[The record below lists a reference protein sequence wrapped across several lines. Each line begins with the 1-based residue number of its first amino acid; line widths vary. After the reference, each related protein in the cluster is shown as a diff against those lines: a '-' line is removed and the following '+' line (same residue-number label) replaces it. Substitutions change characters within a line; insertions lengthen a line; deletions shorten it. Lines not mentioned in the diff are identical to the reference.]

1 MASKKINE
9 LTLKYPLDGTEF
21 IVAADQI
28 TGVAYKGYIG
38 DAVLVGIGGG
48 QIYATAGSFAYL
60 PTSVTLSGNTNNL
73 GFGQNGLIRIQS
85 TGNYDLTGL
94 VPIGGAAANAW
105 RVIYILNR
113 GTNTIT
119 LKHEDAA
126 STAENRFF
134 THNGNNVSLQAN
146 HLVMGMYD
154 EFLSRWRVWGLV

>member
-9 LTLKYPLDGTEF
+9 LNLKYPLEGTEF

-38 DAVLVGIGGG
+38 DAVLVGISGG
-48 QIYATAGSFAYL
+48 QIYTTAGSFAFE

-73 GFGQNGLIRIQS
+73 GVGKNGLIRIQS

-94 VPIGGAAANAW
+94 VPIGGAAANNA

-126 STAENRFF
+126 STAENRFY
-134 THNGNNVSLQAN
+134 THNGNNLSLQAD
-146 HLVMGMYD
+146 HVVLGMYD
-154 EFLSRWRVWGLV
+154 GVLSRWRVWSLV

>member
-1 MASKKINE
+1 MTAKLISE
-9 LTLKYPLDGTEF
+9 LTTRYPLDGTEY

-38 DAVLVGIGGG
+38 DAVHVGISGG
-48 QIYATAGSFAYL
+48 QIYTTAGSFAYL

-73 GFGQNGLIRIQS
+73 GVGQNGLIRIQS

-119 LKHEDAA
+119 LKHEDAL

-146 HLVMGMYD
+146 HFVIGMYD
-154 EFLSRWRVWGLV
+154 ELLSRWRVWSIV

>member
-9 LTLKYPLDGTEF
+9 LTLKYPLEGTEF

-28 TGVAYKGYIG
+28 TGVAYKAYIS
-38 DAVLVGIGGG
+38 DAVYIGIGGG

-60 PTSVTLSGNTNNL
+60 PTSVTLSANTNNL
-73 GFGQNGLIRIQS
+73 GVGKNGLIRIQS

-105 RVIYILNR
+105 RVIYILNS

-119 LKHEDAA
+119 LKHEDAN
-126 STAENRFF
+126 STAENRFY
-134 THNGNNVSLQAN
+134 THNGNNLLLQAN
-146 HLVMGMYD
+146 HFVIGMYD
-154 EFLSRWRVWGLV
+154 EFLSRWRVWSLV

>member
-1 MASKKINE
+1 MAGKKINE
-9 LTLKYPLDGTEF
+9 LTTRYPLDGTEF

-28 TGVAYKGYIG
+28 TGTAYKGYIG
-38 DAVLVGIGGG
+38 DAVHVGISGG
-48 QIYATAGSFAYL
+48 QIYTTAGSFAFD

-73 GFGQNGLIRIQS
+73 GVGQNGLIRIQA

-94 VPIGGAAANAW
+94 VPIGGAAENAG

-119 LKHEDAA
+119 LKHEDAG

-134 THNGNNVSLQAN
+134 THNGNNLSLQAS
-146 HLVMGMYD
+146 HLVLGMYD
-154 EFLSRWRVWGLV
+154 GVLNRWRVWSLV

>member
-9 LTLKYPLDGTEF
+9 LTLKYPLEGTEF
-21 IVAADQI
+21 IVAADQM

-48 QIYATAGSFAYL
+48 QIYTTAGSFAHL

-73 GFGQNGLIRIQS
+73 GVGQNGLIRIQS

-94 VPIGGAAANAW
+94 IPIGGAAANAW

-113 GTNTIT
+113 GANIIT
-119 LKHEDAA
+119 LKHEDAL
-126 STAENRFF
+126 STAENRFY
-134 THNGNNVSLQAN
+134 THNGNNLSLQAD
-146 HLVMGMYD
+146 HVVLGMYD
-154 EFLSRWRVWGLV
+154 GVLSRWRVWSLV

>member
-9 LTLKYPLDGTEF
+9 LTTRYPLDGTEF

-28 TGVAYKGYIG
+28 TGVAYKAYIS
-38 DAVLVGIGGG
+38 DAVYIGIGGG

-60 PTSVTLSGNTNNL
+60 PTSVTLSANTNNL
-73 GFGQNGLIRIQS
+73 GVGKNGLIRIQS

-119 LKHEDAA
+119 LKHEDAL

-134 THNGNNVSLQAN
+134 THNGNNLSLPAN
-146 HLVMGMYD
+146 HFVIGMYD
-154 EFLSRWRVWGLV
+154 ELLSRWQVWSIV

>member
-9 LTLKYPLDGTEF
+9 LTTRYPLDGTEY

-38 DAVLVGIGGG
+38 DAVHVGISGG
-48 QIYATAGSFAYL
+48 QIYTTAGSFAFE

-73 GFGQNGLIRIQS
+73 GVGQNGLIRIQS

-94 VPIGGAAANAW
+94 IPIGGAAANAW

-113 GTNTIT
+113 GANTIT
-119 LKHEDAA
+119 LKHEDAN
-126 STAENRFF
+126 STAENRFL

-146 HLVMGMYD
+146 HVVLGMYD
-154 EFLSRWRVWGLV
+154 GTSSRWRIWSLV